1 MFSGTIVVDDAS
13 GDDISYALVNQ
24 DATGSR
30 RLDVASTLAAPGLLS
45 IKHSVSG
52 KGKAAVDRH
61 LVQLSRTITSSP
73 QDAVLIANFTLA
85 VPRDTVVTAQIVY
98 DTVANIFDFLMSGGL
113 TTLTTTNIDALLRG
127 ES

>member
-1 MFSGTIVVDDAS
+1 MFSGTITVDDAS
-13 GDDISYALVNQ
+13 GDDVSYALVNQ
-24 DATGSR
+24 DSTGSR

-85 VPRDTVVTAQIVY
+85 VPRDTVVTSQIVH
-98 DTVANIFDFLMSGGL
+98 DTVANLLDFLMNGEL
-113 TTLTTTNIDALLRG
+113 ATLTTTNIDSLLRG